1 MSDGGNRATSGKEC
15 GGAKDETEQRT
26 GESDGECVWFASEE
40 DLKRA
45 EEAQAAAAAIID
57 PQEVWMRAVRPEAI
71 WSRMTRNLAL
81 FYQKQAPS
89 TLGGS
94 SGGASASP
102 SPRYGGG
109 SASQSQ
115 HQKEALR
122 WALISSGLD
131 SDMNSETKAK

>member
-15 GGAKDETEQRT
+15 GGAKDETEQRN
-26 GESDGECVWFASEE
+26 GESDGECSAGQ

-45 EEAQAAAAAIID
+45 EEAQAAAIID

-89 TLGGS
+89 ALEGS

>member
-15 GGAKDETEQRT
+15 GGAKDETEQRN
-26 GESDGECVWFASEE
+26 GESDGECSVGQ

-45 EEAQAAAAAIID
+45 EEAQAAAAAAIID